1 MRSIVWTLTLS
12 MLIGCGWHLRGVTP
26 LPDGYRVLYIQ
37 GGGNDIRQA
46 LRQQLEFNGAI
57 ITASAADAPVQ
68 LIIEEYDVEKRT
80 LSVNTSGQ
88 VAEYEL
94 NALLSASVVRQ
105 LDDEK
110 QSFEVNARRTL
121 SNDVNNVVATQQE
134 ETQTREDLK
143 TDLITRL
150 IRRLQSLEQAK

>member
-1 MRSIVWTLTLS
+1 MRLIAWTLTLS
-12 MLIGCGWHLRGVTP
+12 LLVGCGWHLRGVTP

-37 GGGNDIRQA
+37 GGNDIRQS

>member
-1 MRSIVWTLTLS
+1 MRLIAWTLTLS
-12 MLIGCGWHLRGVTP
+12 LLVGCGWHLRGVTP

-37 GGGNDIRQA
+37 GGSNDIRQT

-68 LIIEEYDVEKRT
+68 LIIEDYDIEKRT
-80 LSVNTSGQ
+80 LSINSNGQ

-94 NALLSASVVRQ
+94 NAILSASIVRT
-105 LDDEK
+105 LSEDK
-110 QSFEVNARRTL
+110 RSLAVNARRTL
-121 SNDVNNVVATQQE
+121 ANDVNNVVATQQE
-134 ETQTREDLK
+134 ETQTRDDLK

>member
-1 MRSIVWTLTLS
+1 M
-12 MLIGCGWHLRGVTP
+12 
-26 LPDGYRVLYIQ
+26 
-37 GGGNDIRQA
+37 
-46 LRQQLEFNGAI
+46 
-57 ITASAADAPVQ
+57 
-68 LIIEEYDVEKRT
+68 
-80 LSVNTSGQ
+80 
-88 VAEYEL
+88 AEYEL

-105 LDDEK
+105 FDDEK

>member
-1 MRSIVWTLTLS
+1 MRLIVWTLTLS
-12 MLIGCGWHLRGVTP
+12 FLVGCGWHLRGVTP
-26 LPDGYRVLYIQ
+26 LPDGYRVLHIQ
-37 GGGNDIRQA
+37 GGSADIRTA

-68 LIIEEYDVEKRT
+68 LIIDEYDVEKRT
-80 LSVNTSGQ
+80 LSINSNGQ

-94 NALLSASVVRQ
+94 NAMLSASIIRT
-105 LDDEK
+105 LNEDK
-110 QSFEVNARRTL
+110 RSFNVNARRTL
-121 SNDVNNVVATQQE
+121 ANDVNNVVATQQE
-134 ETQTREDLK
+134 ESQTREDLK